1 VKLVNKTNLDIV
13 RSFDTNNDY
22 YNYIFAYHD
31 ESAWKEATSIVTL
44 AARQKYLE
52 TFPDGAHVR
61 ECEQDV
67 GEIVCWQNA
76 IAQDS
81 IEGFQSYIRMY
92 PSGYFAQECKECL
105 QELEQD
111 ESDWLAAD
119 SNGAVSD
126 YESYL
131 QRHPNGKQRKQAQ
144 AAIQRLEQDRADW
157 ENANNQMSIEAFE
170 RYLAK
175 FPEGQFVDQA
185 ADYLSSLKA
194 DLEAWRRACEVATE
208 NGYKHYLSGPTPRL
222 YDTDAKL
229 RIEDLQHWERVRRVN
244 DLNAYNDYLQ
254 SFNSPLFEAEAR
266 AAIEELESLEQ
277 AEKEFWLA
285 CAQSKDV
292 GECRKYLERWPEGRF
307 VEDCK
312 NTIHRLEHDAQWQRA
327 MDERSIQGFELYL
340 NSEKPLFYEKE
351 ANDRIKEIKDWEFV
365 TAQHKL
371 VTYRKY
377 ISSYEDPLFEVEA
390 QGFIDDLKK
399 AEEKKRREAEEKA
412 KREDQERRKKE
423 AEKLEEQKRREEE
436 RRKQEEEQ
444 KRRQLEEDAWAKV
457 SSEDVRSGYKAF
469 LENFPDGENS
479 PGANKKIREIDSR
492 IIIEKCTGER
502 VFFWRNNI
510 NAEYDYLTDLSRS
523 GVYFRESAPKSYFDR
538 FVFNVRNSGSV
549 EWVSAFL
556 ASIVVFPFILL
567 FGYFISDTAAGNLL
581 NFNVVVFLSFLAGFS
596 FMLFDREVEVVGP
609 FGYRKFKDG
618 MDSPI
623 AEKNLDRDG
632 STEAWWQSEE
642 FNSALILSSSDDG
655 KKIAIESIESA
666 VAVANYFQ
674 NKDVLDF
681 SSTEKWSSF
690 FSSLFAD
697 NKKDN
702 KSSYKKGVRAKKTI
716 KVPSLDGFKDI
727 PVIEIIE
734 VNVVEGDTVS
744 QEDPMVVLES
754 DKETVEILSPYAGK
768 IGKVLVKEGDKRC
781 KGDDLLEII
790 VRKD

>member
-1 VKLVNKTNLDIV
+1 VVKLVNKTNLDIV
-13 RSFDTNNDY
+13 RSFETNNDY

-44 AARQKYLE
+44 ATRQKYLE
-52 TFPDGAHVR
+52 AFPDGAHVR

-111 ESDWLAAD
+111 KSDWLTAD
-119 SNGAVSD
+119 SNGTVSD
-126 YESYL
+126 YEGYL

-144 AAIQRLEQDRADW
+144 AAIQRIEQDKADW
-157 ENANNQMSIEAFE
+157 ENAKNQMSIESFE

-175 FPEGQFVDQA
+175 FPKGLFVDQA

-194 DLEAWRRACEVATE
+194 DLEAWRKACEVCTE
-208 NGYKHYLSGPTPRL
+208 NGYKNYLRGPTPRL

-266 AAIEELESLEQ
+266 AAIEELESLER

-285 CAQSKDV
+285 CVQSKDV
-292 GECRKYLERWPEGRF
+292 GECRRYLERWPEGRF
-307 VEDCK
+307 VEECNK
-312 NTIHRLEHDAQWQRA
+312 TIHRLEHDAQWQRA

-377 ISSYEDPLFEVEA
+377 ISSYEDPLFAVEA
-390 QGFIDDLKK
+390 QGFIDDLNK

-436 RRKQEEEQ
+436 NKKQEEQEH
-444 KRRQLEEDAWAKV
+444 RQLEAEAWARV
-457 SSEDVRSGYKAF
+457 FSEDRRSGYKAF
-469 LENFPDGENS
+469 LEYFPNS
-479 PGANKKIREIDSR
+479 NYSSYAEDKIAEIDDR
-492 IIIEKCTGER
+492 VVVNKCSGER
-502 VFFWRNNI
+502 VVIPNVA
-510 NAEYDYLTDLSRS
+510 NASSSHRS
-523 GVYFRESAPKSYFDR
+523 LIGDHLNVSYFYESAPKGIINR
-538 FVFNVRNSGSV
+538 VLFNLGSRAFWEKLV
-549 EWVSAFL
+549 EAAAGGFFIALIALAIQHWVVGEVYISFPVTFL
-556 ASIVVFPFILL
+556 AIVLIVVSDEI
-567 FGYFISDTAAGNLL
+567 ISRYIIII
-581 NFNVVVFLSFLAGFS
+581 
-596 FMLFDREVEVVGP
+596 DRHS
-609 FGYRKFKDG
+609 YRKIVDSKDVIKI
-618 MDSPI
+618 DFSKNS
-623 AEKNLDRDG
+623 EKYPKKMRWEPG
-632 STEAWWQSEE
+632 
-642 FNSALILSSSDDG
+642 DDG
-655 KKIAIESIESA
+655 KVLVINLAEEDLKITQDQA
-666 VAVANYFQ
+666 ANELWNFFK
-674 NKDVLDF
+674 NRDVLD
-681 SSTEKWSSF
+681 SSGRKRWSSY

-697 NKKDN
+697 DKKEN
-702 KSSYKKGVRAKKTI
+702 RSTYKKAERTKKTI
-716 KVPSLDGFKDI
+716 KVPSLDGFKDV
-727 PVIEIIE
+727 PVIEIC
-734 VNVVEGDTVS
+734 VVEGDTISVD
-744 QEDPMVVLES
+744 DPLV
-754 DKETVEILSPYAGK
+754 TVESEKATMEIPSPYAGNVSK
-768 IGKVLVKEGDKRC
+768 ILVEEGDKLSE
-781 KGDDLLEII
+781 DNDLLEMF
-790 VRKD
+790 VR